1 MTSTDSCTCPSLEE
15 SRGPASAL
23 ASLLGG
29 WRSYW
34 RHPVREAGLG
44 LALLYMTVL
53 GFDTIT
59 WGYCRYDVLSF
70 AQINIL
76 LYTPLPRQQG
86 VSESVLGGLTGLSAL
101 VGVTGAR

>member
-1 MTSTDSCTCPSLEE
+1 MSDSTDSCTCPSLEE
-15 SRGPASAL
+15 ARGPASAL

-59 WGYCRYDVLSF
+59 WGYCRWISRCCYSCAIINHVL
-70 AQINIL
+70 
-76 LYTPLPRQQG
+76 TPPLSTVQAAG
-86 VSESVLGGLTGLSAL
+86 SV
-101 VGVTGAR
+101 

>member
-1 MTSTDSCTCPSLEE
+1 MSDSTDSCTCPSLEE
-15 SRGPASAL
+15 ARGPASAL

-59 WGYCRYDVLSF
+59 WGYCRW
-70 AQINIL
+70 IL
-76 LYTPLPRQQG
+76 DI
-86 VSESVLGGLTGLSAL
+86 
-101 VGVTGAR
+101 